1 MAGPAASRSIVK
13 IVAMLPATSS
23 PWTTS
28 AEASARRP
36 APIDRAMADA
46 IAPPMLEFAMSCMSI
61 RSGNTRDNP
70 ASALGPSWP
79 TKCASTLAVTAMR
92 MTFTTTFGAARRRSV
107 ETIGPSRSSRVPRRS
122 ETGTV
127 RTPDPYPSTSL
138 FPSQFGHRVS
148 LMFLNATFVSRSGQ
162 AVITTNRGGW
172 LFTDAG

>member
-1 MAGPAASRSIVK
+1 VDDERRSISPAA
-13 IVAMLPATSS
+13 
-23 PWTTS
+23 
-28 AEASARRP
+28 

-148 LMFLNATFVSRSGQ
+148 LMFLHATSVSRSGQ
-162 AVITTNRGGW
+162 AVITRNRVGGF
-172 LFTDAG
+172 LLMLVKHLHASLCRAEEVTTRAPGRGA